1 MTNLNVP
8 GLTEKAM
15 FGGLAFLVNGNMSV
29 AASSKGGLLL
39 RVEPG
44 QTMTLAKRPHASPM
58 EMRGRPMEGWLRV
71 AEAGVT
77 TDKGLAP
84 WVEVSVG
91 FARSL
96 PPKDKSKSKP
106 MKKTAAP
113 ARSTTAKP
121 TTAKSTATKSA
132 AANSTAAKSAGAKGA
147 AKSAAKKPAGAKGR
161 EPASSRAR
169 R

>member
-1 MTNLNVP
+1 MAYDEELANRIRTLIGDEP

-39 RVEPG
+39 RVEPA
-44 QTMTLAKRPHASPM
+44 QTMALAKKPHASPM

-71 AEAGVT
+71 AEAAVKT
-77 TDKGLAP
+77 NKGLAP
-84 WVEVSVG
+84 WVELSVA

-96 PPKDKSKSKP
+96 PPKDKSK
-106 MKKTAAP
+106 KKVAP
-113 ARSTTAKP
+113 AKSRTAGPATSTTTRRKAP
-121 TTAKSTATKSA
+121 
-132 AANSTAAKSAGAKGA
+132 
-147 AKSAAKKPAGAKGR
+147 KPA
-161 EPASSRAR
+161 RAR

>member
-1 MTNLNVP
+1 MAYDEELANRIRTLIGDEP
-8 GLTEKAM
+8 GLTEKTM

-39 RVEPG
+39 RVQPA
-44 QTMTLAKRPHASPM
+44 QTMTLAKKPHAAPM

-71 AEAGVT
+71 AEAGIK

-84 WVEVSVG
+84 WVKLSVA

-96 PPKDKSKSKP
+96 PPKAKSK
-106 MKKTAAP
+106 KKAAP
-113 ARSTTAKP
+113 K
-121 TTAKSTATKSA
+121 KSA
-132 AANSTAAKSAGAKGA
+132 
-147 AKSAAKKPAGAKGR
+147 P
-161 EPASSRAR
+161 RAR

>member
-1 MTNLNVP
+1 MAYDEELAHRIRTLIGDEP

-39 RVEPG
+39 RVEPAK
-44 QTMTLAKRPHASPM
+44 TMALAKKPHASPM

-71 AEAGVT
+71 AEAGVK

-84 WVEVSVG
+84 WVKLSVA

-96 PPKDKSKSKP
+96 PPK
-106 MKKTAAP
+106 
-113 ARSTTAKP
+113 AKP
-121 TTAKSTATKSA
+121 
-132 AANSTAAKSAGAKGA
+132 
-147 AKSAAKKPAGAKGR
+147 KKPA
-161 EPASSRAR
+161 SRAR

>member
-1 MTNLNVP
+1 MAYDQELAKRIRTLIGNVP

-39 RVEPG
+39 RVEPA
-44 QTMTLAKRPHASPM
+44 QTMALAKKPHAQPF
-58 EMRGRPMEGWLRV
+58 EMHGRPMEGWLRV
-71 AEAGVT
+71 DADGVT

-84 WVEVSVG
+84 WVKLSVE
-91 FARSL
+91 FARCL

-113 ARSTTAKP
+113 ARAATAK
-121 TTAKSTATKSA
+121 A
-132 AANSTAAKSAGAKGA
+132 AASKSAGKP
-147 AKSAAKKPAGAKGR
+147 KKPA
-161 EPASSRAR
+161 PSRAR

>member
-1 MTNLNVP
+1 MAYDVDLANRIRTLIGDEP
-8 GLTEKAM
+8 GLAEKSM

-39 RVEPG
+39 RVEPAR
-44 QTMTLAKRPHASPM
+44 TMTLAKKPHASPM

-71 AEAGVT
+71 AEAGVK

-84 WVEVSVG
+84 WVKLGVA

-96 PPKDKSKSKP
+96 PPKDKTKARP
-106 MKKTAAP
+106 MK
-113 ARSTTAKP
+113 R
-121 TTAKSTATKSA
+121 
-132 AANSTAAKSAGAKGA
+132 AGAKKA
-147 AKSAAKKPAGAKGR
+147 TSP
-161 EPASSRAR
+161 RAR

>member
-1 MTNLNVP
+1 MAYDQKLALRIRTLIGDEP

-39 RVEPG
+39 RVQPA
-44 QTMTLAKRPHASPM
+44 QTMALAKKPHASPM

-71 AEAGVT
+71 DESGVK

-84 WVEVSVG
+84 WVELSVG

-96 PPKDKSKSKP
+96 PPKDKSKSS
-106 MKKTAAP
+106 MKKVAAS
-113 ARSTTAKP
+113 ARSTSTKTTGRAK
-121 TTAKSTATKSA
+121 A
-132 AANSTAAKSAGAKGA
+132 TAAKST
-147 AKSAAKKPAGAKGR
+147 KPKPKTPTR
-161 EPASSRAR
+161 SRAR